1 MEGFIDVPEMSYREI
16 REALIAIARAVT
28 TQANLN
34 ILPRVVERIMTS
46 RWRDFVRTNPPIFLG
61 SKVNED
67 PQEFLDGICRVWS

>member
-46 RWRDFVRTNPPIFLG
+46 RLRYILRMSPPIFLR
-61 SKVNED
+61 SNVNED
-67 PQEFLDGICRVWS
+67 P

>member
-61 SKVNED
+61 SKA
-67 PQEFLDGICRVWS
+67 